1 MNRFGRET
9 MSSKSLKLYNEV
21 LTLFE
26 DIHVLPYL
34 WTLNNNNG
42 MLNIRMYNNKVR
54 QGLIDEK
61 KVGNLLLAVDKIISN
76 VSVMD
81 YLSTNVPQINV
92 ALNSYFQDPRRPDLN
107 LVIYYLFRQ
116 YY

>member
-9 MSSKSLKLYNEV
+9 MSSKSLKLYHHL

-34 WTLNNNNG
+34 WNLNNNNG
-42 MLNIRMYNNKVR
+42 MLNRVLFNTQIRQRN
-54 QGLIDEK
+54 LDEK
-61 KVGNLLLAVDKIISN
+61 KVGNLLLTFDKILRNNSI
-76 VSVMD
+76 ME
-81 YLSTNVPQINV
+81 YLTANVPQFEV

-107 LVIYYLFRQ
+107 LVIWYLFRQ